1 MTDLSEAPQLD
12 NFKILDER
20 DENNNIIVELPSSY
34 QIAIPTND
42 NDIALRTAY
51 SFNEDVKQKRDRDPV
66 YQDFL
71 ATDENFVNSLRL
83 FYKDRDPDYVN
94 RDWYKDDFM
103 LVDEYVSDM
112 RWRDNNTVAM
122 ARSLGYSEGGISDE
136 QKRRTAYLYQVW
148 DSLPAFHETGG
159 AGFEGLMSNIGRAVA
174 DPVNLL
180 GFGLI
185 KGVSKLV
192 GTGLL
197 KSQTKRLAAEVGTT
211 AGADGLISAGFSYAD
226 QSERVRLGMQDDIDM
241 NVVAKAGAIGAA
253 PAGVFAV
260 GTNYLAKGA
269 KVIPTKYTDPLKS
282 KIRSASLLFP
292 KYLTTHAGLGHIAQD
307 SAEFLKGTLN
317 KEVKATRQRADIFT
331 EQLEKVYKDTYDN
344 IVQDPTRLKEIDA
357 MVAYKLEETAPDF
370 MKVNPKTFEGK
381 QLAFDLQ
388 TTTPLLKDTT
398 EETITQPIESDI
410 ARKILAQHKD
420 LDVALTK
427 FTEATSELRAKIV
440 KEKVV
445 DSNISDLFMKRG
457 NQHLTK
463 VYQAFLDPD
472 FNLKRLYDS
481 KNKNILD
488 KAHQYVA
495 DTLNKSASVRK
506 NNFNS
511 KDIEVEAI
519 VKKLAQGQLIEA
531 RKVLEKSKTAGLTP
545 SAREADNILDML
557 SDNPNVAGEE
567 IFSLMSKAGDLRTEK
582 ISGTKFSK
590 AALTARANI
599 PEEIRN
605 VLGIVDDPIEQ
616 LVQTNMNLNSLYQY
630 TEFSNELTFELL
642 RTGQIDRSLV
652 AGGQSQEIFDKS
664 LSELGVTRLDT
675 DTSKTLRQAVE
686 DGTIADKDAFA
697 VVMKENDLI
706 RERSFEKLADKFD
719 SGAIYNPLGVINH
732 ADGFQEGL
740 DQVLFG
746 VTFSKD
752 SFGKA
757 SGIVDGLHRTNV
769 FAQAAKTVYSPV
781 TTARNFVGGL
791 VQFVAV
797 GGGTLSRKDIQYLYK
812 TYLPVWGEITATM
825 AQGKPVSK
833 VMEKLRKKGYTAQ
846 QVDDAL
852 EDINELYQANI
863 LDSDAI
869 ADLSRSFTRM
879 GKEGALN
886 TVDKMYDAKL
896 GKLSLKW
903 MDGHFRRFYATGDEV
918 FKALYFS
925 KRKRFYNNI
934 GFNKSDAARRA
945 SKDVRRH
952 LPNYNIAPK
961 GFKTAR
967 MLGVGT
973 FTSFTTE
980 IFRNTKNI
988 YGDAFENFAEARRL
1002 IKSGDPIKKN
1012 QGIKLQR
1019 DAALR
1024 VGTMTGVLA
1033 AAAGGVDL
1041 LNDVYAD
1048 MDTKVRQAYR
1058 SFFPEWDTAN
1068 QNIVLDKDK
1077 EGNLRY
1083 FNASYA
1089 NPFVPI
1095 GQLLTGAM
1103 IRTNQMIGEGKSY
1116 NEALGVAFTETAQQ
1130 TFGSYL
1136 NPGLGTG
1143 PVVKVMTAAFEGD
1156 ERGLEKALKELGK
1169 NLTPGF
1175 IDEIKKFQRIAT
1187 DTKKEF
1193 DKGPNDS
1200 KTRSYWNRGYNLA
1213 GVTIKNFNL
1222 DAGAEKVFSQ
1232 HAREFAKAKSE
1243 FTRTL
1248 ATEGISKDVS
1258 IIDTFSIM
1266 FGGVNSKDLR
1276 SKGSTEN
1283 YIKDIVKTNSK
1294 IFVAQRS
1301 LYSKGLDYALI
1312 LREQS
1317 GLSEDDIFDKLQT
1330 MFKKV
1335 RVDKETRDSLSNAI
1349 AYREEPPRFKP
1360 YVLGDNSFK
1369 VFREDAIKQGFT
1381 EIEIDDIVDELKD
1394 GFDGVREKFEGRS
1407 LGIAIKEQ

>member
-1 MTDLSEAPQLD
+1 MTDLTENSQFN
-12 NFKILDER
+12 NFEILNER
-20 DENNNIIVELPSSY
+20 DEDGNIIVQLPSSY
-34 QIAIPTND
+34 KVAVSTND
-42 NDIALRTAY
+42 NQTALQTAY
-51 SFNEDVKQKRDRDPV
+51 DFNEEVKKERERDPM

-71 ATDENFVNSLRL
+71 ATDQNFLNTLRL
-83 FYKDRDPDYVN
+83 FYKDKDPDYVN
-94 RDWYKDDFM
+94 RDWYNDDFM

-122 ARSLGYSEGGISDE
+122 GMSLGYTSGGLSDE
-136 QKRRTAYLYQVW
+136 QKRRSAHLFQVW

-159 AGFEGLMSNIGRAVA
+159 AGFDGLISNIGRAVA
-174 DPVNLL
+174 DPSLL
-180 GFGLI
+180 FGFGLL
-185 KGVSKLV
+185 KGVSRL
-192 GTGLL
+192 GGAGLL

-226 QSERVRLGMQDDIDM
+226 QSERVRLGMQNDIDM
-241 NVVAKAGAIGAA
+241 NIVAKAGAIGAA

-260 GTNYLAKGA
+260 GVNYLAKGA
-269 KVIPTKYTDPLKS
+269 KVIPTRYTDPIKNT
-282 KIRSASLLFP
+282 IRSASLSFP
-292 KYLTTHAGLGHIAQD
+292 KYFTTHAGLGHITQD

-357 MVAYKLEETAPDF
+357 MVAYKLDETAPDF

-388 TTTPLLKDTT
+388 KTTPLLKGAT
-398 EETITQPIESDI
+398 EETIIQPIESDI
-410 ARKILAQHKD
+410 TRKILAQHKD
-420 LDVALTK
+420 LDTALTK
-427 FTEATSELRAKIV
+427 FVESTSELRAKIV
-440 KEKVV
+440 KEGIV
-445 DSNISDLFMKRG
+445 DSNISDLFMKKG

-616 LVQTNMNLNSLYQY
+616 LVQTNMNLNSLYHY
-630 TEFSNELTFELL
+630 SEFSNELTFELL
-642 RTGQIDRSLV
+642 RTRQIDRSLI

-719 SGAIYNPLGVINH
+719 NGAIYNPLGAINY
-732 ADGFQEGL
+732 ADGFQDGL
-740 DQVLFG
+740 NQVLFG
-746 VTFSKD
+746 VQFSRDK
-752 SFGKA
+752 FGPA

-797 GGGTLSRKDIQYLYK
+797 GGGTVSRKDFQYLSK
-812 TYLPVWGEITATM
+812 TYFPVWGEITATM

-833 VMEKLRKKGYTAQ
+833 VMEKLRRKGYTAKQ
-846 QVDDAL
+846 LDNVL
-852 EDINELYQANI
+852 EDVNELYGANI
-863 LDSDAI
+863 LDSDAM
-869 ADLSRSFTRM
+869 ADLSRSFVRL
-879 GKEGALN
+879 GKEGVLGK
-886 TVDKMYDAKL
+886 VDSIYDAKL

-903 MDGHFRRFYATGDEV
+903 LDGHMRRVYATGDEV

-934 GFNKSDAARRA
+934 GFDKSVAARKA
-945 SKDVRRH
+945 AKDVRRH
-952 LPNYNIAPK
+952 LPNYNISPK
-961 GFKTAR
+961 GFKAAR
-967 MLGVGT
+967 MVGVGT

-980 IFRNTKNI
+980 VFRNTKNI
-988 YGDAFENFAEARRL
+988 YADAFTNFAEARRL
-1002 IKSGDPIKKN
+1002 IKSGDPVKKN

-1033 AAAGGVDL
+1033 AAAGGVDV

-1058 SFFPEWDTAN
+1058 SFFAEWDIAN

-1095 GQLLTGAM
+1095 GQLLTGTM

-1116 NEALGVAFTETAQQ
+1116 NQALGKAFTEAGLQ

-1136 NPGLGTG
+1136 NPGLATG
-1143 PVVKVMTAAFEGD
+1143 PVVKCISEIIDGAEG
-1156 ERGLEKALKELGK
+1156 EKLKRCLVELGK

-1175 IDEIKKFQRIAT
+1175 YTEYQKFERIAA

-1222 DAGAEKVFSQ
+1222 DAGAEKVFTK
-1232 HAREFAKAKSE
+1232 HARDFAKAKRELGS
-1243 FTRTL
+1243 L
-1248 ATEGISKDVS
+1248 VSKGIDKNIS
-1258 IIDTFSIM
+1258 TFDLIFSDL
-1266 FGGVNSKDLR
+1266 NSKELR
-1276 SKGSTEN
+1276 AKGS
-1283 YIKDIVKTNSK
+1283 VKNFIEETVKMNSK
-1294 IFVAQRS
+1294 IFVAQRG

-1312 LREQS
+1312 LREQAGRS
-1317 GLSEDDIFDKLQT
+1317 DEEIFDKLNT
-1330 MFKKV
+1330 MFKDIG
-1335 RVDKETRDSLSNAI
+1335 VDKQTRISLVNSI
-1349 AYREEPPRFKP
+1349 ANKEEPPRFIP
-1360 YVLGDNSFK
+1360 YVLGNKSFEK
-1369 VFREDAIKQGFT
+1369 FRKDAEKQGFD
-1381 EIEIDDIVDELKD
+1381 ELEIDNIVDQLIN
-1394 GFDGVREKFEGRS
+1394 GFDKVREQFEGRS
-1407 LGIAIKEQ
+1407 LSIPIKEQ